1 MSFFNGIDTSASGLA
16 AQRVRLDVISQNIA
30 NANTT
35 RTAKGTPYRRKMVLF
50 KEKQGSL
57 SFEHYLS
64 ENQRKFAEVNGVK
77 VEGIVEDQRALN
89 KVYNP
94 SHPDADAEGYVDMPN
109 VNIVEEMVDMISATR
124 AYEANVTAMN
134 ASKSMAMKALDIG
147 K

>member
-1 MSFFNGIDTSASGLA
+1 MSFFSGIDTSASGLA

-35 RTAKGTPYRRKMVLF
+35 RTAEGTPYRRKMVVF
-50 KEKQGSL
+50 QEKQGSL

-64 ENQRKFAEVNGVK
+64 ANQSKYSDVNGVK
-77 VEGIVEDQRALN
+77 VQRIVEDQRPLN
-89 KVYNP
+89 KTYNP
-94 SHPDADAEGYVDMPN
+94 SHPDADAEGYVNMPN

-124 AYEANVTAMN
+124 AYEANITAMN

-147 K
+147 R

>member
-1 MSFFNGIDTSASGLA
+1 MSFFSGIDMSAGGLA

-35 RTAKGTPYRRKMVLF
+35 RTVEGTPYRRKMVILQ
-50 KEKQGSL
+50 EKQGSL

-64 ENQRKFAEVNGVK
+64 ANQSKYSDANGVK
-77 VEGIVEDQRALN
+77 VQGIVEDQRPLN
-89 KVYNP
+89 KTYNP
-94 SHPDADAEGYVDMPN
+94 SHPDADAEGYVNMPN

-147 K
+147 R